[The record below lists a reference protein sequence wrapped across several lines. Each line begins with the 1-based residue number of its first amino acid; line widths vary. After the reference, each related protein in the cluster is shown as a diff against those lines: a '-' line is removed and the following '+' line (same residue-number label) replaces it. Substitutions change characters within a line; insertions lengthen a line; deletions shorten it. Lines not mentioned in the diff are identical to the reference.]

1 MKYVRQLLIILLI
14 SLAGELLHYWI
25 PLPVPASIYEI
36 VLLFLALECGLIPL
50 PAVREVS
57 RFLVDIMPLT
67 FIPAGVGLMARW
79 GVLRP
84 VVVPVLIVL
93 FVTTFLVMAV
103 SGRVTQALLRR
114 REKKEDEHG

>member
-1 MKYVRQLLIILLI
+1 MNCAVKKHGCRRSSAAGGAYRVIQDLCGHLLK
-14 SLAGELLHYWI
+14 
-25 PLPVPASIYEI
+25 
-36 VLLFLALECGLIPL
+36 
-50 PAVREVS
+50 VS
-57 RFLVDIMPLT
+57 DS
-67 FIPAGVGLMARW
+67 